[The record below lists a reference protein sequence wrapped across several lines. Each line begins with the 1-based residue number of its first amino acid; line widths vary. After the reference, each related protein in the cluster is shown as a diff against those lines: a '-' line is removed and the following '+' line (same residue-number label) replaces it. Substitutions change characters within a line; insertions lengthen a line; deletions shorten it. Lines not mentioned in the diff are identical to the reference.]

1 MALTVR
7 PGQPEDAA
15 ALAAILNAIIAQGGT
30 TALEDPYTPE
40 ALSRAYI
47 DGPDALICM
56 VVEGDGAVLGFQSLA
71 RHQGLPQA
79 WADIATFTR
88 QHGKVPG
95 AGTALFAATRA
106 AGLALGIATINAT
119 IRADNAGGLA
129 YYRKMGFVQYQCRAA
144 VPLRDGTLVDRLD
157 HRLDLI
163 G

>member
-47 DGPDALICM
+47 DGPDALSCI

-106 AGLALGIATINAT
+106 AGRALGIATINAT
-119 IRADNAGGLA
+119 IRADNTGGLA
-129 YYRKMGFVQYQCRAA
+129 YYRKMGFVQYRCRAA